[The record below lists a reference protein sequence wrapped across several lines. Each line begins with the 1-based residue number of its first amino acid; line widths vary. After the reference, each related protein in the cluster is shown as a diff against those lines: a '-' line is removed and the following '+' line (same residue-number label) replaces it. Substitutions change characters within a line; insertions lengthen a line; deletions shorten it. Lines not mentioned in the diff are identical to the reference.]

1 MIWSH
6 IESSHLLLASLRVQ
20 GAHYN
25 SRESSKD
32 TSSCP
37 GCGALL
43 LIHTLSEWIA
53 CRCHQGSAEGWRRHL
68 PLQEPGGDAGE
79 TPIPCEVLIK
89 PPSLGFGSN
98 SLLLCGV
105 ILYCKMALKFC
116 PSGESGGQQRGQ
128 GRVTE
133 TSHVPRNTAGY
144 VGTCPRQGWVKQG
157 PGIG

>member
-37 GCGALL
+37 EHGALL
-43 LIHTLSEWIA
+43 LIHALSKWIS

-68 PLQEPGGDAGE
+68 PLQEPGGDVGE
-79 TPIPCEVLIK
+79 IPIPYEVHIK
-89 PPSLGFGSN
+89 PLHWGFGPN
-98 SLLLCGV
+98 SLLFCG
-105 ILYCKMALKFC
+105 ILLYCKMALKFC

-128 GRVTE
+128 GGVTE
-133 TSHVPRNTAGY
+133 TSPGRLQAVWDMSQAGL
-144 VGTCPRQGWVKQG
+144 GETRTRHW
-157 PGIG
+157 